1 VHTACHARL
10 EVSAD
15 ATGYCRTQCCYHHAK
30 PHKGH
35 HYSTQPNKHA
45 IVSHRYQNACKPHA
59 ARTNLHHSCSFLV
72 PCKPRAPCIQQ
83 QSVNSSNHSCHT
95 GHHASLQGQDSTSQT
110 ILLVCWACTNGPC
123 MALLSTWANLE
134 GRGTHVIAPVACN
147 MAIKHSCHAAAPQRL
162 GAPHPNSAQSSTTEA
177 GAELTDNTACK
188 CKLHRMRPRQHLSQH
203 IKASAAMQEREHESV
218 RPSS

>member
-83 QSVNSSNHSCHT
+83 QSVTSSNHSCHT

-110 ILLVCWACTNGPC
+110 ILLVCAGLAQTFPAWPC
-123 MALLSTWANLE
+123 SALGLTWK
-134 GRGTHVIAPVACN
+134 G
-147 MAIKHSCHAAAPQRL
+147 AAPMSLRQLHATWPSSTPATLQHHRGLVRPTPIQPKAALQRL
-162 GAPHPNSAQSSTTEA
+162 AQS
-177 GAELTDNTACK
+177 
-188 CKLHRMRPRQHLSQH
+188 
-203 IKASAAMQEREHESV
+203 
-218 RPSS
+218 